1 MEELVQLVSQKTGL
15 SAEHARTAVTTVVG
29 FLKSKLP
36 APIAAQLDGVISGGS
51 GGLGNMMGS
60 LGGQAG
66 DIAKGIGDMF
76 GKKS

>member
-29 FLKSKLP
+29 YLKTKLP
-36 APIAAQLDGVISGGS
+36 APIAAQVDGVLSG

>member
-29 FLKSKLP
+29 YLKTKLP
-36 APIAAQLDGVISGGS
+36 APIAAQVDGVLSGG

-60 LGGQAG
+60 RGGQAG

>member
-29 FLKSKLP
+29 YLKTKLP
-36 APIAAQLDGVISGGS
+36 APIAAQVDGVLSGG

>member
-1 MEELVQLVSQKTGL
+1 MEELVQLVAQKTGL
-15 SAEHARTAVTTVVG
+15 SADHARTAVTTVVG

-36 APIAAQLDGVISGGS
+36 APIAAQIDGVISGG
-51 GGLGNMMGS
+51 GLGGMVGS

-66 DIAKGIGDMF
+66 DIAKGLGDMF

>member
-29 FLKSKLP
+29 YLKTKLP
-36 APIAAQLDGVISGGS
+36 APIAAQVDGVLSGG
-51 GGLGNMMGS
+51 GGLGNMM
-60 LGGQAG
+60 GQAG